1 MSTFHT
7 EHSQALPYQNNAL
20 QRLTASREEIS
31 LLSHLIQTPPVVER
45 RNSLRK
51 AILRHW
57 DLFRV
62 VLITLALLMSAA
74 FGWLIPRI
82 FDVM

>member
-7 EHSQALPYQNNAL
+7 EHSQAWPYQNNAL

-31 LLSHLIQTPPVVER
+31 LLSHMISASPVVAC
-45 RNSLRK
+45 SAPLHK

-57 DLFRV
+57 DLVRV
-62 VLITLALLMSAA
+62 ILITLALLMSATL
-74 FGWLIPRI
+74 GWLIPRI
-82 FDVM
+82 IDVM